1 VQSDLKLTHTL
12 VTYLAPP
19 LIGTIANAGEGTETY
34 VYGGVTVTYTVNE
47 DGDRAVVAI
56 T

>member
-1 VQSDLKLTHTL
+1 MGSLTL
-12 VTYLAPP
+12 QAGGLYL